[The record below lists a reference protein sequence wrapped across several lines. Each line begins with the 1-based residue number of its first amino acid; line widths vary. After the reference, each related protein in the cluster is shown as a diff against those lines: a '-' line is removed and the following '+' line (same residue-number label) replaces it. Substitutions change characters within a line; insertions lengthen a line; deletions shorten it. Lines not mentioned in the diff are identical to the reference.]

1 MRTTVIIGASSG
13 VGAAIAA
20 QRCLAG
26 ERVLAVARRAERLD
40 ALAAAH
46 AGLVPC
52 VYDIADLDGIKD
64 LFARIVREHG
74 PIHNVVYCA
83 GRQYIAPLRGV
94 DLAKVEDLFR
104 VNVLGALAVL
114 QAFASKRINA
124 GDGAGAAFVAV
135 SSVAA
140 DRPERGIVA
149 YGASKAALNALIK
162 GAALECAPLRVNAI
176 APGFMRTEMTQA
188 QAHVYSDGFVDQ
200 LAARAPLGLVA
211 PEQVAALADF
221 LLSAQASHM
230 TGQVLTLDGG
240 ATLA

>member
-20 QRCLAG
+20 QRSQAG
-26 ERVLAVARRAERLD
+26 ERVIAVARRAERLA

-46 AGLVPC
+46 ANLVPC
-52 VYDIADLDGIKD
+52 AYDIADLGGIKD

-74 PIHNVVYCA
+74 PVHHVVYCA
-83 GRQYIAPLRGV
+83 GQQYIAPLRGA
-94 DLAKVEDLFR
+94 DLGRVEDLFR

-114 QAFASKRINA
+114 QAFASKRVHA
-124 GDGAGAAFVAV
+124 GDGAAFVAV

-140 DRPERGIVA
+140 QRPERGIVA
-149 YGASKAALNALIK
+149 YGASKAALEALIK
-162 GAALECAPLRVNAI
+162 GAALECAPVRVNAI
-176 APGFMRTEMTQA
+176 APGFMRTEMTA
-188 QAHVYSDGFVDQ
+188 GQAHVYSDSFVDE
-200 LAARAPLGLVA
+200 LAARTPLGLVA
-211 PEQVAALADF
+211 PEQVAALAGF
-221 LLSAQASHM
+221 LLSVQASHM